1 MSTPLILTIKETES
15 LLRLGRVKLYM
26 LLREGFIEGF
36 QVGSDWRVVKSS
48 VEKLVGPISEDFFSK
63 KAVKPKLSITNEDQN
78 GEELLARVG

>member
-15 LLRLGRVKLYM
+15 LLRLGRAKLYM

-36 QVGSDWRVVKSS
+36 KVGSDWRVVKSS